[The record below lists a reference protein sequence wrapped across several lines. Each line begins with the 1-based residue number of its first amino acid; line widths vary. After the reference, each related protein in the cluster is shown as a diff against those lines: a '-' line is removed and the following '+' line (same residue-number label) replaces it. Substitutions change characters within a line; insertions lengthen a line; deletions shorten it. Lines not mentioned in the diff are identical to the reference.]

1 MQRVNDY
8 LQANGLDASR
18 IKSAPLG
25 KELPILP
32 SDSEQ
37 DRIVNR
43 RVELMP
49 LDAQGRPLVLRVDFD
64 RSGGDSFQSPEP
76 VR

>member
-1 MQRVNDY
+1 M
-8 LQANGLDASR
+8 
-18 IKSAPLG
+18 
-25 KELPILP
+25 P

-64 RSGGDSFQSPEP
+64 RSGGDSFQAPEP